1 MKKIV
6 KLSHSRAVIRLLQ
19 WRKRHTV
26 VSNQRDKDATVRAL
40 VTSARNKPQTSSC
53 YIRSLRA
60 IYNKAMARR
69 RVKDRRPF
77 RNVFTG
83 NDRTVKRSIDN
94 TDLCR
99 LYSLQLPKASH
110 LCLARDLFLSS
121 FYAMGMPLIDIAHLR
136 RSDIKSGYIVY
147 NRHKTGRQVRVKIEK
162 CMEYLLC
169 QNGETATAHS
179 PDDYL
184 FPILN
189 RKKHP
194 IPSFSNEQQRM
205 ASYASFLSYYNR
217 TLKHLA
223 RLAGITAPLTSYTPR
238 HTWASLAYRNNVE
251 LPVISKALGH
261 TNPTTTLT
269 YISEIGDNRMA
280 QANEKLLNEIFVLPL
295 INEVEFYYKRL

>member
-1 MKKIV
+1 M
-6 KLSHSRAVIRLLQ
+6 
-19 WRKRHTV
+19 
-26 VSNQRDKDATVRAL
+26 

-60 IYNKAMARR
+60 IYNKAVARR

-110 LCLARDLFLSS
+110 LCLARDLFLFS

-162 CMEYLLC
+162 CMEDLLC
-169 QNGETATAHS
+169 PNGETATAHS

-189 RKKHP
+189 QKKHP
-194 IPSFSNEQQRM
+194 IPSFPNEQQCM

-223 RLAGITAPLTSYTPR
+223 RLADITAPLTSYTPR

-261 TNPTTTLT
+261 TNPTALAAMVTLAT
-269 YISEIGDNRMA
+269 SCSNDENVVENKKKSKRQYARRCNGIYISRKHHKHNNPHFDAQPYLQNRW
-280 QANEKLLNEIFVLPL
+280 
-295 INEVEFYYKRL
+295 RLYVGG